1 MAVPVVIVGLGS
13 IGLRICARLVSRAAV
28 DVVAAVDHDPAKSGR
43 FLRDLLDAECATE
56 LGVTNACPAAPP
68 GGGVAVQATSSEL
81 SVAVSQAIQLVE
93 LGWNVL
99 STCEELAYPQSID
112 QPILSTALDAAA
124 RRARVSVLASGVNPG
139 FMMDALPLTLTSL
152 CGRVD
157 MISVR
162 RVVNTNQ
169 RREMLQRKAGVGA
182 DRDEF
187 RRLAARGRIGHVGL
201 RQSVGLVAHR
211 LGWRVDTVTV
221 SLEPILAG
229 SPVSTPIGIV
239 ATGSVIGQHQIAVG
253 AVGGREVIRLELIMG
268 AGQTPVDE
276 IFIAGEPAVHQ
287 VIEGGLNG
295 DIGTE
300 AVIANLVRPVFTS
313 APGLLTMA
321 DLVTVA
327 WEGVEP

>member
-1 MAVPVVIVGLGS
+1 M
-13 IGLRICARLVSRAAV
+13 
-28 DVVAAVDHDPAKSGR
+28 VAAVDHDPAKSDR
-43 FLRDLLDAECATE
+43 FLRDLLDADGATE
-56 LGVTNACPAAPP
+56 LRVTSACPAAPL
-68 GGGVAVQATSSEL
+68 GGGVAIQATSSEL
-81 SVAVSQAIQLVE
+81 SVAVAQAIQLVD

-99 STCEELAYPQSID
+99 STCEELAYPQSVE
-112 QPILSTALDAAA
+112 QSILSTALDATA
-124 RRARVSVLASGVNPG
+124 RRARLSVLAAGINPG

-152 CGRVD
+152 CARVD

-162 RVVNTNQ
+162 RVVDTNQ
-169 RREMLQRKAGVGA
+169 RRETLQRKAGVGEDP
-182 DRDEF
+182 DRF

-201 RQSVGLVAHR
+201 RQSAGLLAHR
-211 LGWRVDTVTV
+211 LGWRVDTITV
-221 SLEPILAG
+221 SLEPIVAD

-239 ATGSVIGQHQIAVG
+239 PTGSVIGQHQIAVG
-253 AVGGREVIRLELIMG
+253 TVRGRQVIRLELIMG

-276 IFIAGEPAVHQ
+276 IMIAGEPTVHQ

-300 AVIANLVRPVFTS
+300 AIIANLIRPVLSS

-327 WEGVEP
+327 WDGGEL